1 MGRFGDPYEKVLTF
15 GTTLVDPG
23 NKLRL
28 TTAMIVLLSKKKKK
42 IAKIELDPI
51 RITTGVRDPKP
62 QKVTSDRN
70 LRRIKQSTLQGQR
83 HI

>member
-42 IAKIELDPI
+42 IEIRICLGNKNKECQKKIEKNGKKMKEESEKVKENKF
-51 RITTGVRDPKP
+51 GVC
-62 QKVTSDRN
+62 
-70 LRRIKQSTLQGQR
+70 L
-83 HI
+83 